1 MIIETRRFGS
11 LEIEE
16 KDIIFIVGGMLGF
29 EEQKRYVILDH
40 DKETPFKWLQS
51 VEEPDLAFVVLEPFI
66 FYPGYEFDLSDEDVR
81 ELELAKP
88 EQAMV
93 LTVLVVPE
101 DVKKITAN
109 LRAPIVINLSNKKG
123 KQVILTDDRYP
134 VKYPLFQAEQGQ
146 GGL

>member
-1 MIIETRRFGS
+1 MIVETRRFGS

-29 EEQKRYVILDH
+29 EDKNKYILLDH
-40 DKETPFKWLQS
+40 DQETPFKWLQS
-51 VEEPDLAFVVLEPFI
+51 IQDPELAFVVMEPFI
-66 FYPGYEFDLSDEDVR
+66 FYPDYEFDLPEEDVR
-81 ELELAKP
+81 VLGLAKP
-88 EQAMV
+88 EQARV
-93 LTVLVVPE
+93 FTVLVVPE

-109 LRAPIVINLSNKKG
+109 LKAPIVINLSNKKG